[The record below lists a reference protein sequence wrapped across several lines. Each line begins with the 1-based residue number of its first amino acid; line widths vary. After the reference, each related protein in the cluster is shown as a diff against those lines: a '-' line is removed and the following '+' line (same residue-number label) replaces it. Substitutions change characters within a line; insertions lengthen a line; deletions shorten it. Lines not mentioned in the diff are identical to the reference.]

1 MIKCKF
7 EPLKPAKKIL
17 SFSLKLAVGL
27 LSFWVIYWR
36 LKNDLGPEQWPLL
49 KTTFLSPS
57 SLLLLLS
64 ALCLMPLNWGIES
77 LKWQHITKPIEPIPF
92 TDAQGSVYSGVFAGN
107 LAPGRATEFL
117 AKILFFKPE
126 NRISVTV
133 LHFINGMF
141 QLSITIILGLLA
153 MYYKTQAFTGDLA
166 WVKYAGSIG
175 GLMLLLLFGWCFL
188 NTGYILK
195 FVIRRILKQE
205 DATPFNYSFSRNSI
219 IFLFGF
225 SVVRYVVFASQMA
238 LLLICS
244 GASFSVV
251 LFVNTAIYFF
261 ITTTI
266 PMVSFLEAAIRVAI
280 ALVVFKDLGIA
291 VSLLALVSVL
301 LWLINIVIPSIIGY
315 IVLINKKIDF
325 SVLKKRRKAI

>member
-17 SFSLKLAVGL
+17 SFSLKLAVGI
-27 LSFWVIYWR
+27 LSFWVIYWH
-36 LKNDLGPEQWPLL
+36 LKNDLGPEQLPLL
-49 KTTFLSPS
+49 KTTFLTPTALLMVVSA
-57 SLLLLLS
+57 SLL
-64 ALCLMPLNWGIES
+64 MPFNWGIES
-77 LKWQHITKPIEPIPF
+77 LKWRHITKPIEHITF
-92 TDAQGSVYSGVFAGN
+92 AGAQRSVYSGVFAGN

-126 NRISVTV
+126 NRISITV

-166 WVKYAGSIG
+166 WIKYAGGIG
-175 GLMLLLLFGWCFL
+175 GGVLLLVFGWCFF
-188 NTGYILK
+188 NTGRILQ
-195 FVIRRILKQE
+195 FVIKRVLKQE
-205 DATPFNYSFSRNSI
+205 GESHFNYTFSLESI
-219 IFLFGF
+219 FFLFGF
-225 SVVRYVVFASQMA
+225 SVLRYAIFALQMA
-238 LLLICS
+238 LLLICA
-244 GASFSVV
+244 GAPFSPV
-251 LFVNTAIYFF
+251 LFINIAIYFF

-280 ALVVFKDLGIA
+280 ALVVFNDLGVA

-301 LWLINIVIPSIIGY
+301 LWLINIVVPSIIGY
-315 IVLINKKIDF
+315 LVLINKKIDF
-325 SVLKKRRKAI
+325 SVLKKQRKAI